1 MYFEYKKSIN
11 LVIFGQMCS
20 NFEIISPKSFFYLQY
35 LHCFQVSY
43 GLCEIVPQVAQVAEI
58 QNSVLQVEKELFGPE
73 IRTHLPE
80 DYQIYALFVLKIHQN
95 IWTFPVNDS
104 LTIILYAYLMARAR
118 LFYCVCVI
126 EICKSAD

>member
-1 MYFEYKKSIN
+1 MH
-11 LVIFGQMCS
+11 
-20 NFEIISPKSFFYLQY
+20 